1 MRTQRKKYKPHDHRP
16 REFREGDRVTPI
28 YYGIKSKRAVGT
40 FKFYCPGYLSHAMVR
55 WDGASMDSRV
65 KVENLSL
72 IEGGRAH
79 EDI

>member
-1 MRTQRKKYKPHDHRP
+1 MKSRTHFTPHNHRP

-28 YYGIKSKRAVGT
+28 YYGVKSHAVGT

-65 KVENLSL
+65 KVEHLSL
-72 IEGGRAH
+72 IEGGRSDASV
-79 EDI
+79 